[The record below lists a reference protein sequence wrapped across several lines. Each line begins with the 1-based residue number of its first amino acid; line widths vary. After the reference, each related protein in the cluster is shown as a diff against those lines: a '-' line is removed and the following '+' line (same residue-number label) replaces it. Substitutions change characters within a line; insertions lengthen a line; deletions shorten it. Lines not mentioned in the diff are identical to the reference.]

1 MMVLWSRSRGDS
13 HKVTKTLMLTGVGDF
28 GIFDTSC
35 QSGSRIRAMKIFRN
49 IYDSAV
55 KSPTVLT
62 FGVFDGLHLAHQLI
76 MRRVV
81 ERARALKIPATVV
94 TFDPHPRA
102 VLHPETAPPLLQTF
116 DQKMQGMERMGVD
129 QTVVLDFT
137 PELSRLSADDFLL
150 RFIFGRLDALEVYLG
165 QGFAFGHNREGKF
178 DLLNKVAGQLGRVA
192 EEVPEVLIHRH
203 RVSSTMIRRLLRSG
217 RINLARR
224 MLGRP
229 YGIESRVIEGRGIGK
244 AQLRYAT
251 ANLKPRNTVI
261 PANGVY
267 VTLTQVEGAWRKSIT
282 NIGHKPTFGGE
293 PEVTVETHVMDFDR
307 ELYGEEI
314 RVQFLHRLRGEK
326 KFESIDALRD
336 QINLDYGRAV
346 RYFQM
351 QSVRRNCEY
360 R

>member
-1 MMVLWSRSRGDS
+1 MR
-13 HKVTKTLMLTGVGDF
+13 
-28 GIFDTSC
+28 
-35 QSGSRIRAMKIFRN
+35 IFRDIN
-49 IYDSAV
+49 DEPISR
-55 KSPTVLT
+55 PTVLT

-76 MRRVV
+76 MRRVT
-81 ERARALKIPATVV
+81 ERAQLLAVPATVV

-116 DQKMQGMERMGVD
+116 EQKMQGIERLGID
-129 QTVVLDFT
+129 QTVVLNFT
-137 PELSRLSADDFLL
+137 PELSRITAEDFLL
-150 RFIFGRLDALEVYLG
+150 RFIFGRLDAPEVYLG
-165 QGFAFGHNREGKF
+165 QGFAFGHNREGRF
-178 DLLNKVAGQLGRVA
+178 ELLSHVAGRLGRVA
-192 EEVPEVLIHRH
+192 EEVPEVLIHNH
-203 RVSSTMIRRLLRSG
+203 RVSSTMIRRLLGAG

-229 YGIESRVIEGRGIGK
+229 YGIESRVIEGRKIGK

-251 ANLKPRNTVI
+251 ANLKPHNTVI

-267 VTLTQVEGAWRKSIT
+267 VTLTFVEGAWRQSIT
-282 NIGHKPTFGGE
+282 NIGNKPTFGGD

-307 ELYGEEI
+307 ELYGEKI
-314 RVQFLHRLRGEK
+314 RVRFLHRLRGEK

-336 QINLDYGRAV
+336 QIDRDYGRAV

-351 QSVRRNCEY
+351 ESVRRNCEY